1 MRNARRLR
9 VNVTAAVLALAGAGN
24 AYADCSGVACSN
36 VKITAV
42 YVDGVASNWLST
54 SGTETNLSCT
64 PDSGTLLKLNPSAVK
79 SDWLYSLTL
88 SAYLT
93 QQTVFVRTN
102 VSGPCEVVYV
112 SSGSY

>member
-1 MRNARRLR
+1 MRKVHRLHMR
-9 VNVTAAVLALAGAGN
+9 VAAAVLALTSASN

-36 VKITAV
+36 VKITAL

-93 QQTVFVRTN
+93 QQTVFERTN
-102 VSGPCEVVYV
+102 VSGPCEVIYV
-112 SSGSY
+112 SAGSY